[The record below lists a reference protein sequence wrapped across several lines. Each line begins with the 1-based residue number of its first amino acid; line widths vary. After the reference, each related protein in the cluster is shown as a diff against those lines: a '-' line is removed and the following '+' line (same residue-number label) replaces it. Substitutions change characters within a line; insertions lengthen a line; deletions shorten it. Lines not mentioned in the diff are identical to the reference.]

1 MQFFLIPYRKAEM
14 LKVISPFQVWV
25 IMWQV
30 MNLVGVI
37 GIGVALG
44 KVCYS
49 RYLHHF
55 NLFGSL

>member
-1 MQFFLIPYRKAEM
+1 M

-49 RYLHHF
+49 QYLHSF
-55 NLFGSL
+55 KFFGSL